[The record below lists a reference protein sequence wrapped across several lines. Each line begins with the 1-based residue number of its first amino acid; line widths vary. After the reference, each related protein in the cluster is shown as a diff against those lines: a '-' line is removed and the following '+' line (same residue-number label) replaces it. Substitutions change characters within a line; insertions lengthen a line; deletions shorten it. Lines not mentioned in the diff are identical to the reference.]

1 MVQPP
6 TVRRSLEDSQQNVS
20 GNRRRNGFAMG
31 LTQSSWEGNRM
42 NIKVGQRVFFK
53 PEWMDEGDE
62 DATFICVEVF
72 DESRILIE
80 MKMGWRFNP
89 TQSVMTY
96 MIERTEDYTEETLDP
111 LP

>member
-1 MVQPP
+1 
-6 TVRRSLEDSQQNVS
+6 
-20 GNRRRNGFAMG
+20 
-31 LTQSSWEGNRM
+31 
-42 NIKVGQRVFFK
+42 
-53 PEWMDEGDE
+53 MDEGDE
-62 DATFICVEVF
+62 DATFICVKVF
-72 DESRILIE
+72 DESEILIE